1 MTAVALFQTRS
12 FLASAVIQALRTQTP
27 SSWKPM
33 TYYPLGSQ
41 VESGGKIYTNINAG
55 TSVLTPPTH
64 GSGIFS
70 VDGVQWLYLGLSV
83 GTTDIASNLY
93 IAIGKPT
100 EWNDGDTPIA
110 AQSNPAQEIQALSD
124 VEVLVRL
131 TNTNTRIGLR
141 KVAWQ
146 TGTVYSMFDPSVS
159 SALYGSTL
167 HSLYVMVGVN
177 IYKCLDNNGGVPSTD
192 QPTGT
197 QLGPVLMSDGYI
209 WKFMGTISTL
219 DATDFGTT
227 LFSPVVQK
235 YTNDGSD
242 QWDVQ
247 QAAKDGSISAFTS
260 FVLAGD
266 NFGATPTVNVVGS
279 GTGAGAGV
287 VANESSVDQ
296 FDLIRVYSTG
306 GGQGY
311 NADTFA
317 VVQETGAIGSGASV
331 DLVLENGEV
340 SGFDNLVGGSSYTN
354 AVVVIVGDGTGAKA
368 SLTLAS
374 GVVVDVN
381 ITSGGSGYT
390 WARAFI
396 IPGKAGAV
404 SVAIMAP
411 AGGHGRN
418 LIAELNANTLLVSCS
433 IDETLKP
440 YVIDGLG
447 FRQVLLVSSV
457 KPAAGSRPNAEAYLG
472 KAHPNYEA
480 NPDELNQAAIGGGH
494 LLFVNNTE
502 ATVYSSETEELLKVA
517 ITL

>member
-1 MTAVALFQTRS
+1 MTAVALSKTRS
-12 FLASAVIQALRTQTP
+12 FLASAVIQALRSQTP
-27 SSWKPM
+27 ASWKPS

-55 TSVLTPPTH
+55 TSALTPPTH
-64 GSGIFS
+64 GSGIS
-70 VDGVQWLYLGLSV
+70 SIDGIQWLYLGMSV

-93 IAIGKPT
+93 LGIGKGT
-100 EWNDGDTPIA
+100 EWNDGDDVISP
-110 AQSNPAQEIQALSD
+110 QNNPSQEIQALND
-124 VEVLVRL
+124 VEVLIRL
-131 TNTNTRIGLR
+131 TNNNTRIGLR
-141 KVAWQ
+141 KVPWQ
-146 TGTVYSMFDPSVS
+146 TGTVYSMFDPSVPLS
-159 SALYGSTL
+159 SYGTTL
-167 HSLYVMVGVN
+167 PSMYVMVGDN

-209 WKFMGTISTL
+209 WKFMGTISTM

-227 LFSPVVQK
+227 LYSPVVQK
-235 YTNDGSD
+235 YSNDGSS

-247 QAAKDGSISAFTS
+247 QAAKDGSVSAFTS
-260 FVLAGD
+260 FVKAGD
-266 NFGATPTVNVVGS
+266 TFRTTPTVNVVGS
-279 GTGAGAGV
+279 GTGASAGV
-287 VANESSVDQ
+287 VANESGVDQ

-311 NADTFA
+311 GPDTFA

-331 DLVLENGEV
+331 DLILEDGKV
-340 SGFDNLVGGSSYTN
+340 SGFDNLVGGSSYDE
-354 AVVVIVGDGTGAKA
+354 AVIVIIGDGTGAEA
-368 SLTLAS
+368 TLTLAS

-396 IPGKAGAV
+396 IPGTAGAV
-404 SVAIMAP
+404 SQAIMAP

-418 LIAELNANTLLVSCS
+418 LIAELNANTLLISRS
-433 IDETLKP
+433 IDETLEP
-440 YVIDGLG
+440 YVIDGLE

-457 KPAAGSRPNAEAYLG
+457 QPAAGSSPNAEVYLG
-472 KAHPNYEA
+472 KGHPNYET
-480 NPDELNQAAIGGGH
+480 NPDGLNRAAIEGGH